1 MTRYYAGESVAAFSG
16 NRGFS
21 WSAFFKQLADTVGT
35 WRRRER
41 DRRELLDYLATDH
54 RAANDLGIDRSDARE
69 WAERP
74 FWRA

>member
-1 MTRYYAGESVAAFSG
+1 MTRYLAGESVAAFSG

-21 WSAFFKQLADTVGT
+21 WSAFFSGISTTVRT
-35 WRRRER
+35 WRERER
-41 DRRELLDYLATDH
+41 HRRELLDYLATDH
-54 RAANDLGIDRSDARE
+54 RAANDLCIDRSDARA